1 MKDYRLPQVASVSSI
16 AIRVRVLAQTN
27 GIGCLWSV
35 PDIEGDMGRPL
46 IGNRNRMI

>member
-16 AIRVRVLAQTN
+16 ARHPIR
-27 GIGCLWSV
+27 WSV
-35 PDIEGDMGRPL
+35 PDIEGDIGRPL